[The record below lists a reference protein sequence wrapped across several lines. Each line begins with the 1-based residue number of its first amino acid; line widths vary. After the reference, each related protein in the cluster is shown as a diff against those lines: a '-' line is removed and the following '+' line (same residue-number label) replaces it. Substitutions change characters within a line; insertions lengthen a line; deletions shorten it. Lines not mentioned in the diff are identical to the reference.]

1 MNSILYALFQGEYEI
16 NMERGKE
23 QQELGKKLCE
33 EWEKIQKVMGIE
45 FVDQLGELEGEED
58 NWRAFHYYQ
67 AGFRLGVRL
76 MLEALGL

>member
-1 MNSILYALFQGEYEI
+1 MDSILRKLFDGQYDITLRLG
-16 NMERGKE
+16 RE